1 MNMMHGP
8 MQGTT
13 NRPVYWRKN
22 QVTLTLFPENVSV
35 NDLTQIEVE
44 ANNNVTDFNNQVLK
58 GMPPE
63 ELELLHWH
71 AYSAHDR
78 STDNGPAANI
88 AVCCNIRQKPG
99 DSPATPGDMGSSA
112 TSGGAGSDGGDRT
125 LQVINY
131 LNAHANTRNVKTRF
145 HAMPSWFWSCV
156 PDQTHGCPVTPAY
169 PVQEDKIPGSAGQ
182 FKITLP
188 KLPAPLQDANG
199 EGVTVFI
206 LDTFPTPARISEAA
220 DHAGSQNMLLRQM
233 AMGMVSQM
241 PFRAEPPAIGL
252 YYSTYEIPSPEDTAV
267 TGKDIYGR
275 LTGFPMP
282 DHGLFIAGLVRD
294 LAPRASIECIRVLND
309 FGVGDLCTLS
319 QVLISIEERLRAG
332 DLQGKPVVINLSLV
346 IGPPECD
353 LSYLQALQTDPQMNL
368 PDLLKDLL
376 QGLLEVLQSMAS
388 LGAVFVASVGNDSDP
403 RDFCMNPAELR
414 FNARYP
420 AAFGNDQP
428 GLVIPVGA
436 VNKHDKPTA
445 YSNYPGPS
453 GIATYG
459 GELPTPY
466 PSLPSARSHVIT
478 QVDRADIDALRGIY
492 TEVAYPAL
500 SRNDRYPTQKQP
512 ELSPRWQG
520 QQHYAIESKG
530 AWAYWSGTS
539 FAAPIITAL
548 AARVLQ
554 GQSAPF
560 SGEVVRA
567 AIADA
572 GQSITWTGLEN
583 YANVEG
589 LMIRATQE
597 WQPSAPVRNAQEP

>member
-1 MNMMHGP
+1 MNMMQGP
-8 MQGTT
+8 VQGTT
-13 NRPVYWRKN
+13 NRPIYWRKN
-22 QVTLTLFPENVSV
+22 QVTLTLFPDDVSV
-35 NDLTQIEVE
+35 NDSTRIEVE
-44 ANNNVTDFNNQVLK
+44 ANNNVTDFNDQVLK
-58 GMPPE
+58 VVPPE
-63 ELELLHWH
+63 ELELELELLNWY

-78 STDNGPAANI
+78 STHTGPAANI
-88 AVCCNIRQKPG
+88 AAFCNIKQKPG
-99 DSPATPGDMGSSA
+99 DSPATSGDMGS
-112 TSGGAGSDGGDRT
+112 DREDRT

-131 LNAHANTRNVKTRF
+131 LNNHMRLRKVQTRCHPIPT
-145 HAMPSWFWSCV
+145 WLCSCV
-156 PDQTHGCPVTPAY
+156 PDETHGCPVTPPF
-169 PVQEDKIPGSAGQ
+169 PVPAEKIGSAGRW
-182 FKITLP
+182 KTILP
-188 KLPAPLQDANG
+188 QLPSPLQHATG
-199 EGVTVFI
+199 AGVTVFI
-206 LDTFPTPARISEAA
+206 LDTLPDYQQITHAA
-220 DHAGSQNMLLRQM
+220 HRADSQNTLLQQM
-233 AMGMVSQM
+233 ATGMVSGVT
-241 PFRAEPPAIGL
+241 PSSRAEPPAIGL
-252 YYSTYEIPSPEDTAV
+252 NYTYEIPGPEDTAV

-294 LAPRASIECIRVLND
+294 LAYDASIECIRVLND
-309 FGVGDLCTLS
+309 FGVGDAHTLY
-319 QVLISIEERLRAG
+319 QALTAIEERLRTG

-353 LSYLQALQTDPQMNL
+353 LSSLQAIQTDPPMNL
-368 PDLLKDLL
+368 PDLLKGLLKDLLDLL
-376 QGLLEVLQSMAS
+376 QSIAR

-436 VNKHDKPTA
+436 VNEHDKPAA

-466 PSLPSARSHVIT
+466 PWLPSARSHVVT
-478 QVDRADIDALRGIY
+478 KVDRADIDALRGIY

-500 SRNDRYPTQKQP
+500 SRNDRYPTQQQQ

-520 QQHYAIESKG
+520 QQHYAIESKS
-530 AWAYWSGTS
+530 AWTYWSGTS

-548 AARVLQ
+548 AARALQ

-572 GQSITWTGLEN
+572 GQSITWIGLESD
-583 YANVEG
+583 ANVEG
-589 LMIRATQE
+589 LMIKATQE
-597 WQPSAPVRNAQEP
+597 WQPSTPERNAQEP